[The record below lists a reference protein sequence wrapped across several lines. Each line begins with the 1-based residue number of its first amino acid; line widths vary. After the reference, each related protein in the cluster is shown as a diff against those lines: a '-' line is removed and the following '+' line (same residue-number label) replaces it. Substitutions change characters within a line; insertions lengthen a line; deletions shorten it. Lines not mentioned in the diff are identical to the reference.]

1 MARSTESNL
10 SLGSFVISL
19 QLYRAKSSTPDYRPF
34 RSSLHT
40 TFMTLSETFP
50 GGSGHLP
57 DVGRFFNGGARTPR
71 ATNLLSR
78 SECSLKFADTVR
90 DVGDVSFAF
99 NLLMLTF
106 FIPNL

>member
-1 MARSTESNL
+1 
-10 SLGSFVISL
+10 
-19 QLYRAKSSTPDYRPF
+19 
-34 RSSLHT
+34 
-40 TFMTLSETFP
+40 MTLSETFP

-106 FIPNL
+106 FIPNLEIIFGILFAARMGSVGTDECFKEK